1 MLFKTFCKKNI
12 SMLRQ
17 HQVMKNFSKIADF
30 KITGCLSVLR
40 KGMND
45 DNNLNFSA
53 VNNPVMF

>member
-1 MLFKTFCKKNI
+1 
-12 SMLRQ
+12 
-17 HQVMKNFSKIADF
+17 MKNFSKIADF

-45 DNNLNFSA
+45 DNNLNSSA